1 MTVKDFRTAQNDIQT
16 IEIQR
21 LHAAFQMA
29 AEFGDDDV
37 VDQQIR
43 HGEITVNT
51 PFLQIFAIRI
61 DVQTNERFI
70 AQPINAV

>member
-1 MTVKDFRTAQNDIQT
+1 MTVEDLRTAQNDIQA
-16 IEIQR
+16 IEIQC

-29 AEFGDDDV
+29 AEFGNNDI

-61 DVQTNERFI
+61 DVQTNE
-70 AQPINAV
+70 